1 MRRLSTA
8 LALSLLA
15 LFVASGCASSA
26 ELEPA
31 PAATAVDDTTA
42 VDRVAG
48 VRMRVD
54 GAPDVALPE
63 GTENAVTPVR
73 VVIENQGDDPLRIR
87 LRELRLIERDG
98 EENVALPPLQL
109 DAEVPEGVLPA
120 FGASRFSLAPRYAP
134 FYAGGGAR
142 TGLPR
147 PGVATGPFPSWT
159 GPFDADP
166 YYSPTY
172 YPRWADPLPTA
183 EMVSRALPEGV
194 LSPGGSVD
202 GLLFFEGISPLEDR
216 VLFVADLVNA
226 RTGAVMGTLRIPF
239 EVRAERPVAS
249 R

>member
-1 MRRLSTA
+1 MRKVSTA

-15 LFVASGCASSA
+15 LPLVAGCASSA
-26 ELEPA
+26 ELQPA
-31 PAATAVDDTTA
+31 ATATAVDDTTA

-48 VRMRVD
+48 VRVRVD
-54 GAPDVALPE
+54 GAPGLALPE

-87 LRELRLIERDG
+87 LRELRLLERDG
-98 EENVALPPLQL
+98 AENVALPPLQL
-109 DAEVPEGVLPA
+109 DAEVPGAVSPA

-134 FYAGGGAR
+134 FYAGGVPR
-142 TGLPR
+142 RGLT
-147 PGVATGPFPSWT
+147 TGPFTSWS

-172 YPRWADPLPTA
+172 YPRWVNPLPTT

-202 GLLFFEGISPLEDR
+202 GLVFFEGISPLEDR

-226 RTGAVMGTLRIPF
+226 RTGAVMGTIRIPF
-239 EVRAERPVAS
+239 EVRAVSAVA
-249 R
+249 RR